1 MLVPVTIELPLLHVM
16 RSPSAA
22 GASFLSPTS
31 QRIASARFQR
41 PVEESHHRAIN
52 FSMERYTVEPGGA
65 RADLGRPGRQRL
77 AARRQEIEVPSVLDD
92 VVCSALSP
100 GFGTERRR
108 QPRDL
113 R

>member
-16 RSPSAA
+16 FALRCGDLLPVAD
-22 GASFLSPTS
+22 LPTD
-31 QRIASARFQR
+31 RSARFQR

-52 FSMERYTVEPGGA
+52 FSMEHYTVELGGA
-65 RADLGRPGRQRL
+65 RADLVRRGHQRL
-77 AARRQEIEVPSVLDD
+77 AARRQEIQVPSVLDD
-92 VVCSALSP
+92 VVFSALSP
-100 GFGTERRR
+100 GFGTEPRR